1 MRAEGPPAPGAAGAA
16 PARVLVADDHE
27 LAREALLSVLA
38 REPDLAVVGEARDG
52 HEAVALARR
61 LRPDLVLMDLRMPGL
76 DGLQATRAVLAEVPG
91 VRVVVLTS
99 LEARAVVLEALRA
112 GAAGYLPKGATTAEV
127 LATLRDVLAGAV
139 RVQPDLAAR
148 LLAEEAQG
156 AAAPP
161 APPPADALTA
171 RELEVLRL
179 VARGRSNDEIGA
191 ALHLTRNTVKTHVAR
206 LLRKLDAADRAQAVA
221 RAAARGLLGGEG
233 APPGAAGPR
242 PPTAR
247 GAPGGGNRPIG

>member
-1 MRAEGPPAPGAAGAA
+1 M
-16 PARVLVADDHE
+16 LVADDHE

-52 HEAVALARR
+52 PEAVALARR

-76 DGLQATRAVLAEVPG
+76 DGLQATRAVVEAVPG
-91 VRVVVLTS
+91 VKVVVLSSFET
-99 LEARAVVLEALRA
+99 RALVLEALRA
-112 GAAGYLPKGATTAEV
+112 GAAGYLLKGATKAEV
-127 LATLRDVLAGAV
+127 LTTLRDVLGGAV

-148 LLAEEAQG
+148 LLHEEAEQG
-156 AAAPP
+156 GAGRRAAPP
-161 APPPADALTA
+161 AALTA

-179 VARGRSNDEIGA
+179 VAGGRSNDEIGA

-221 RAAARGLLGGEG
+221 RAAARGLLG

-242 PPTAR
+242 PETAR
-247 GAPGGGNRPIG
+247 GAPGGGNRPTG